1 MIQEQ
6 NATPD
11 LFPESEKPVEIIP
24 AKKLSAHAV
33 ALYVAPFDHFQTRA
47 VQELQLGFDD
57 IDGDFHAGATR
68 RSGGREPWY
77 PRGTEMR
84 NERQLSIV
92 AADELAIVAERM
104 GLKEIK
110 PEWIG
115 ANLLMEGVPHLS
127 MLPSGTLLFFKSG
140 VTIKVDA
147 QNGPC
152 RVAGRSVAENAGMAD
167 RETGALAFTKA
178 AKRLRGLVAWV
189 EKPGCITTGEEI
201 SVRVPEQW
209 IYRA

>member
-1 MIQEQ
+1 MQDAKTDIE
-6 NATPD
+6 
-11 LFPESEKPVEIIP
+11 LFPTFGQP
-24 AKKLSAHAV
+24 ADIVPGRKLAARAA
-33 ALYVAPFDHFQTRA
+33 ALYMAPFDRFETRP
-47 VQELQLGFDD
+47 VGELRLGFDG
-57 IDGDFHAGATR
+57 IEGDFHAGATR

-84 NERQLSIV
+84 NERQLSLV

-104 GLKEIK
+104 GIAQIK

-115 ANLLMEGVPHLS
+115 ANLLIEGVPHLS
-127 MLPSGTLLFFKSG
+127 MLPAGSLLFFKG
-140 VTIKVDA
+140 GATIKVDA

-152 RVAGRSVAENAGMAD
+152 RFSGRSVAEHAGMAD
-167 RETGALAFTKA
+167 HEAGALLFPKV

-189 EKPGCITTGEEI
+189 EKPGVIKAGEEI

>member
-1 MIQEQ
+1 MQ
-6 NATPD
+6 D
-11 LFPESEKPVEIIP
+11 LLSTIEAPVEIVP
-24 AKKLSAHAV
+24 GRKLAAKAA
-33 ALYVAPFDHFQTRA
+33 ALYAAPFDHFETRP
-47 VQELQLGFDD
+47 VEELRLGFDG
-57 IDGDFHAGATR
+57 IVGDFHAGATR

-84 NERQLSIV
+84 NERQLSLV

-104 GLKEIK
+104 GIAEIK

-115 ANLLMEGVPHLS
+115 ANLLIEGVPNLS
-127 MLPSGTLLFFKSG
+127 MLPAGSLLFFKGG
-140 VTIKVDA
+140 VTIKVDD

-152 RVAGRSVAENAGMAD
+152 RIAGRSVAENAGMAD
-167 RETGALAFTKA
+167 REAGSLLFPKA

-189 EKPGCITTGEEI
+189 EKPGTIRAGEEI

-209 IYRA
+209 IYRG

>member
-1 MIQEQ
+1 MQ
-6 NATPD
+6 D
-11 LFPESEKPVEIIP
+11 LLSTIEAPVEIVP
-24 AKKLSAHAV
+24 GRKLAAKAA
-33 ALYVAPFDHFQTRA
+33 ALYAAPFDHFETRP
-47 VQELQLGFDD
+47 VEELRLGFDG
-57 IDGDFHAGATR
+57 IVGDFHAGATR

-84 NERQLSIV
+84 NERQLSLV

-104 GLKEIK
+104 GIAEIK

-115 ANLLMEGVPHLS
+115 ANLLIEGVPNLS
-127 MLPSGTLLFFKSG
+127 MLPAGSLLFFKGG

-152 RVAGRSVAENAGMAD
+152 RIAGRSVAENAGMAD
-167 RETGALAFTKA
+167 REAGSLLFPKA

-189 EKPGCITTGEEI
+189 EKPGTIRAGEEI

-209 IYRA
+209 IYRG

>member
-1 MIQEQ
+1 MQDSKTNSELSP
-6 NATPD
+6 ATD
-11 LFPESEKPVEIIP
+11 QSVDIVP
-24 AKKLSAHAV
+24 AHKLAAKAA
-33 ALYVAPFDHFQTRA
+33 ALYKAPFDRFETRP
-47 VQELQLGFDD
+47 VEELRLGFDG
-57 IDGDFHAGATR
+57 IEGDFHAGATR

-84 NERQLSIV
+84 NERQLSLV
-92 AADELAIVAERM
+92 AADELAMVAERM

-115 ANLLMEGVPHLS
+115 ANLLIEGVPRLS
-127 MLPSGTLLFFKSG
+127 MLPAGSLLFFKGG

-152 RVAGRSVAENAGMAD
+152 RIAGRSVAENARMAD
-167 RETGALAFTKA
+167 HEAGSLLFPKA

-189 EKPGCITTGEEI
+189 EKPGIISAGEEI

>member
-1 MIQEQ
+1 ML
-6 NATPD
+6 D
-11 LFPESEKPVEIIP
+11 LFPETENPVEIIP
-24 AKKLSAHAV
+24 ARKLAAQV
-33 ALYVAPFDHFQTRA
+33 AALYVAPSDHFETRA
-47 VQELQLGFDD
+47 VDELRLGFNG

-84 NERQLSIV
+84 NERQL
-92 AADELAIVAERM
+92 AIVAQRM
-104 GLKEIK
+104 GIADIK

-115 ANLLMEGVPHLS
+115 ANLLIEGLPHLS
-127 MLPSGTLLFFKSG
+127 MLPSGTLLFFKGG

-152 RVAGRSVAENAGMAD
+152 RIAGRSVAENAGMAD
-167 RETGALAFTKA
+167 HEGGALLFPKA

-189 EKPGCITTGEEI
+189 ERPGRITTGEEI

>member
-1 MIQEQ
+1 ML
-6 NATPD
+6 D
-11 LFPESEKPVEIIP
+11 LFPEVEKPVEIIP
-24 AKKLSAHAV
+24 AKKLSARAA
-33 ALYVAPFDHFQTRA
+33 ALYAAPFDHFQTRP
-47 VQELQLGFDD
+47 VGELRLGFDG
-57 IDGDFHAGATR
+57 ISGDFHAGPTR

-84 NERQLSIV
+84 NERQLSVV

-104 GLKEIK
+104 GLAEIR

-115 ANLLMEGVPHLS
+115 ANLVVEGVPHLS
-127 MLPSGTLLFFKSG
+127 MLPAGTLLFFKGG

-147 QNGPC
+147 QNAPC
-152 RVAGRSVAENAGMAD
+152 RIAGRSIAEQAGMAD
-167 RETGALAFTKA
+167 VEAGALLFPKA

-189 EKPGCITTGEEI
+189 EKPGSIRAGEEI

-209 IYRA
+209 IYKA